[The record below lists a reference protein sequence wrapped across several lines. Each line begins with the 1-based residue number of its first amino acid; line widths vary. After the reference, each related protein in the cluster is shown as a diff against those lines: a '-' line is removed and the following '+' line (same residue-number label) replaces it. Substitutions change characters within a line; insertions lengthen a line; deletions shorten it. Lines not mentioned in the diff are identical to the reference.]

1 MVRRTRFVIS
11 FTHFNNYYIFSLL
24 HVNLFVKQMLDFLT
38 RFLTVKIS
46 MFKAIVP
53 SLKSSLR

>member
-24 HVNLFVKQMLDFLT
+24 HVSLFVKQMLDFLT
-38 RFLTVKIS
+38 RF
-46 MFKAIVP
+46 FN
-53 SLKSSLR
+53 R